1 MEFVPVSTR
10 MVAKLF
16 PASTRAPSLS
26 LKPGVSARYISPSCL
41 YFYGKFKRVA
51 VTFLV
56 ADFVDALAINYRC
69 YYFNATVGSKV
80 LNPFTPVTSY
90 S

>member
-1 MEFVPVSTR
+1 